1 IQDMFIEK
9 DYLNMDQAQMELL
22 MVKKMAEDMLKYRH
36 FKDAEGSDGLDSVRH
51 NLRLFKNTNLD
62 DTRLIIC
69 SMEGEFNYPDI
80 DKLLVEKEFEDL
92 VHRVVVT
99 AEPNYLARFTS
110 CNQVVSYQRRFMNAA
125 NGQK

>member
-1 IQDMFIEK
+1 MILK
-9 DYLNMDQAQMELL
+9 AQM
-22 MVKKMAEDMLKYRH
+22 D
-36 FKDAEGSDGLDSVRH
+36 LDSVRH

-69 SMEGEFNYPDI
+69 SMEGELNYPDI

-99 AEPNYLARFTS
+99 AEPKYLARFTS